1 MKITNYVQQKLQKF
15 DQHIK
20 VNEERSKWG
29 WSPCTT
35 Y

>member
-1 MKITNYVQQKLQKF
+1 LQKF

-29 WSPCTT
+29 WSPL
-35 Y
+35 YHLLKRYHLESSP